1 MTALPVDAAELGRA
15 TTALAIVLALLL
27 GALWLVR
34 RHGGGAFARFS
45 PGGRIVVTASHA
57 VDARVRLV
65 LVRRD
70 DAVEHLLAIGPGG
83 VSVIESLP
91 ARSGAGAAPGAAA

>member
-1 MTALPVDAAELGRA
+1 MDGAEFARA
-15 TTALAIVLALLL
+15 TTALAAVLALLV
-27 GALWLVR
+27 GAVWLVR

-45 PGGRIVVTASHA
+45 PGGRIVVTGSHA
-57 VDARVRLV
+57 IDARVRLV
-65 LVRRD
+65 LVCRD

-91 ARSGAGAAPGAAA
+91 ARSDTGAAAGAAG

>member
-1 MTALPVDAAELGRA
+1 VTALPVDGAEFARA
-15 TTALAIVLALLL
+15 TMALVTVLTLLV
-27 GALWLVR
+27 GVAWLVR
-34 RHGGGAFARFS
+34 RHGGGAFARLS
-45 PGGRIVVTASHA
+45 PGGRIVVTASHH

-83 VSVIESLP
+83 VFVIESLP
-91 ARSGAGAAPGAAA
+91 VRPGAGAVQGAAA

>member
-1 MTALPVDAAELGRA
+1 VTALPVDGVEFARA
-15 TTALAIVLALLL
+15 TTALAVVLALLVSV
-27 GALWLVR
+27 AWLAR
-34 RHGGGAFARFS
+34 RHGGGALARFS

-57 VDARVRLV
+57 VNARVRLV

-70 DAVEHLLAIGPGG
+70 NAVEHLLAIGPGG

-91 ARSGAGAAPGAAA
+91 ARSDAVAAPGAPA

>member
-1 MTALPVDAAELGRA
+1 LVGVA
-15 TTALAIVLALLL
+15 
-27 GALWLVR
+27 WLVR
-34 RHGGGAFARFS
+34 RHGGGFARLS
-45 PGGRIVVTASHA
+45 PGGRIVVAASHA

-91 ARSGAGAAPGAAA
+91 ARPNAGDVPGTAA